1 VALIL
6 YAVSIMKRKDT
17 IAMFDPNLQRG
28 ERMRTFE
35 EDRQR
40 MEKQGIY
47 KAPNFMLRGTISFAI
62 VVLFIILIAVFLFHL
77 F

>member
-1 VALIL
+1 
-6 YAVSIMKRKDT
+6 MKRKDT

-47 KAPNFMLRGTISFAI
+47 KAPNFMLTATISFVII
-62 VVLFIILIAVFLFHL
+62 VLIILFAMFVLHL